1 MMRRSL
7 SCSALLLALA
17 ACDNAGESLATPTLE
32 TGGIAV
38 GIYLDRDATGSFTV
52 GDTAFAGARVALLAA
67 SGIDTVAT
75 AVSDNDGTARFLD
88 VPLGSWRVV
97 LDRAG
102 LGDSIATAVGD
113 TGVIR
118 LTAQRDSIVG
128 SRVVRLAFREV
139 SVAEARALPSGRRVV
154 VRGVVGSALQ
164 FFTDASTHLTGSGS
178 WLRIIPSR
186 HRPGR
191 TGNNIGDSVSV
202 LATTASRDGQP
213 TLADGLILTL
223 AERPAPAITPVSV
236 AEIRTARGG
245 ALDAALVEVVDG
257 VIADTVAV
265 GDEFLVRIA
274 AGNDTA
280 RVRLDARLQTT
291 RSAFAPGRLLS
302 ARGVLVPRDGQWELK
317 PRPVNG
323 ELTLRNPPTPPP
335 PTP

>member
-7 SCSALLLALA
+7 SCCALLLALA
-17 ACDNAGESLATPTLE
+17 ACDNAGESLASPTLG

-38 GIYLDRDATGSFTV
+38 AFYLDRDATGSFTT
-52 GDTAFAGARVALLAA
+52 GDTAFAGARVTLLTA
-67 SGIDTVAT
+67 SGLDTVASAT
-75 AVSDNDGTARFLD
+75 SGDDGIARFLD
-88 VPLGSWRVV
+88 VPLGSWRVIV
-97 LDRAG
+97 DRAG

-118 LTAQRDSIVG
+118 LTAQRDSVVG
-128 SRVVRLAFREV
+128 SRLVRLAFREV
-139 SVAEARALPSGRRVV
+139 TVAEARALPPGRRVV

-164 FFTDASTHLTGSGS
+164 FFADSSTHLTTGGT
-178 WLRIIPSR
+178 WLRIVPSR

-191 TGNNIGDSVSV
+191 GGNNVGDSVSV
-202 LATTASRDGQP
+202 LGTTATRDGQP

-223 AERPAPAITPVSV
+223 AERPVPAITPVSV
-236 AEIRTARGG
+236 AEIATARGG

-265 GDEFLVRIA
+265 GDEFLIRIA
-274 AGNDTA
+274 AGSDTA

-291 RSAFAPGRLLS
+291 RSAFAPGRLLT
-302 ARGVLVPRDGQWELK
+302 ARGVLVPRNGQWELK

-323 ELTLRNPPTPPP
+323 ELTLRNPPP